1 MDKII
6 RKNKRVINFA
16 MILIALML
24 SSFNIK
30 AENTNTLTSFEGR
43 RFYVAF
49 MQNEIKFTSRPDE
62 PTALHLFLSSGDTTN
77 VSIQFLGQAYEL
89 TLMPNIISK
98 YTFKRE
104 MILSKSEIPERKA
117 IYIEADN
124 PITVCGINSIAASSD
139 MFSAIPTQNWGM
151 EYVIMSY
158 PNDTYVN
165 KDEADYDVPRRSQF
179 CVLSK
184 ENNTNVTITPT
195 VRTAEGKSARSPFT
209 VILNK
214 GETYLV
220 QSENVE
226 IGGDLTGTLVTSD
239 KPVGVI
245 CGHVRTAILQ
255 KLDAV
260 FDTKDH
266 LVEMLLP
273 VRSWGKRFVTMPF
286 LLFANKQDGN
296 LFRVVSREPGTHL
309 TITDENGIV
318 REHTL
323 NGINSFL
330 EIDDLHSAAVWE
342 SSKPIQIMQYMKH
355 NGSNDNIYYD
365 PSMTLIPPTE
375 QFVKKILVP
384 VPDNSKELSV
394 ITQYEKHYAMLVME
408 KKAVKSMKLDG
419 LNINAIPELE
429 IKNIPNTEYCWARFK
444 VDTGSHLFTSE
455 TGRFSGI
462 LYGFG
467 KNDSYSVVLG
477 SSALPVKMR
486 DTIPPVINA
495 QAICGRVDGYAIEPI
510 DTLVNSGL
518 DNIYIDKRFT
528 QNYTFSLAPME
539 DTSTVVRFSARVK
552 DESRDATILIYARD
566 RSGNLTSF
574 SYTYNAITTA
584 FSHPDTIVNSMDWK
598 TTKCIHPMKFRNTST
613 APIVVHS
620 IKSNNPKVSFI
631 HNLTFPLTIG
641 IKGEIEYGICFK
653 PEDDYSDIEADITF
667 ELDCEK
673 TAKYK
678 AIMQVNACEI
688 AYNEELDFSNVFIG
702 KDKTMSVEVTNI
714 GKNAINITGLKSKS
728 PITGMFDF
736 ASVNTFPI
744 TIEPGA
750 KQVINFKFTPAE
762 MNVYE
767 ELFEIEYDCKANA
780 QIKVI
785 GKGISSELSDL
796 THDFGAVRLGN
807 KQEYTFTLKNNG
819 NTPAPIKF
827 KSIETND
834 ESFNIDAFK
843 KLDITLQ
850 PGESTTIPVSF
861 SPKSEGE
868 KHLKAFYSLN
878 LANEITYSLELK
890 GKGVI
895 PKIEVNDHALGTLY
909 IYDSKDTILP
919 VAKSTGSQKL
929 LIQKVVA
936 EGGNLSSFEYDLTKL
951 TNISVEA
958 GGTLNMPIKFK
969 PTFIGE
975 HKVQFAVYHDAD
987 SDVQRFSVVGHCIPY
1002 DTLSRKIEFSLVD
1015 SDNPCS
1021 EVTVKCRIS
1030 NRGNVSTTV
1039 NSITVTKADKIKGE
1053 LKHNISF
1060 PLTMKPSESTE
1071 FDYTF
1076 INDFD
1081 TEEDINF
1088 VFNFDDNEEKV
1099 ETYRY
1104 KPTYTMKNLV
1114 LKKMDNLK
1122 FAPGDTISLEFS
1134 GSFPHT
1140 SHLPVTSYLRIHA
1153 DERVIKLIPGTYSLE
1168 LIKKSEKMQ
1177 KELVLF
1183 TKNSYFDVPLISTL
1197 DFKDSEIQWKIVLR
1211 FVTYFKSERYHN
1223 IAYEFVSDKCFNSV
1237 ADSLVTEMIEV
1248 CNHEQRDIQLVTL
1261 PNLKS
1266 YFVRDNNSLV
1276 LEFENYL
1283 EEQKLDIE
1291 IYDLNAQLIRRIDSI
1306 LPQIGKNNI
1315 ALDLSEIPD
1324 GVYFYKIKGLFI
1336 KENNKFIK

>member
-1 MDKII
+1 MDNII
-6 RKNKRVINFA
+6 RKNAKIINLV

-24 SSFNIK
+24 SNFSLK
-30 AENTNTLTSFEGR
+30 AENTNTLSSFEGR

-89 TLMPNIISK
+89 TLMPNVITK

-104 MILSKSEIPERKA
+104 MILNRSEVPERKA

-139 MFSAIPTQNWGM
+139 MFSAIPTQNWGN
-151 EYVIMSY
+151 EYVIISY

-165 KDEADYDVPRRSQF
+165 KDETDYDVPRRSQF
-179 CVLSK
+179 CVLAK
-184 ENNTNVTITPT
+184 ENNTSVTITPS
-195 VRTAEGKSARSPFT
+195 VRTAEGKPARAPFT
-209 VILNK
+209 VTLNK

-226 IGGDLTGTLVTSD
+226 VGGDLTGTLVTSD

-245 CGHVRTAILQ
+245 SGHVRTAILQ
-255 KLDAV
+255 KLDPV

-273 VRSWGKRFVTMPF
+273 VSSWGKRFVTIPF
-286 LLFANKQDGN
+286 LLFGNKQDGN
-296 LFRVVSREPGTHL
+296 LFRVVSREPATHL
-309 TITDENGIV
+309 TITEENGIV

-355 NGSNDNIYYD
+355 TGSNDNINYD

-394 ITQYEKHYAMLVME
+394 ITQYETHYAMLVME
-408 KKAVKSMKLDG
+408 KKAIKSMQLDE
-419 LNINAIPELE
+419 LSVNAIPELE
-429 IKNIPNTEYCWARFK
+429 IRNIPNTEYCWARFK

-495 QAICGRVDGYAIEPI
+495 QAICGRVDGYAVEPI

-518 DNIYIDKRFT
+518 DNIFIDKRFT
-528 QNYTFSLAPME
+528 QNYTFKLATME

-552 DESRDATILIYARD
+552 DESKDATILIYARD
-566 RSGNLTSF
+566 RSGNLTPF
-574 SYTYNAITTA
+574 SYTYNAISTA

-598 TTKCIHPMKFRNTST
+598 TTKCFHSMKFRNTST
-613 APIVVHS
+613 APIVIHS
-620 IKSNNPKVSFI
+620 IKSNNPKVTFMHSF
-631 HNLTFPLTIG
+631 NFPLTID
-641 IKGEIEYGICFK
+641 IKGEIEYGLCFK
-653 PEDDYSDIEADITF
+653 PEDDYSDIKADITF

-673 TAKYK
+673 TAKYT

-688 AYNEELDFSNVFIG
+688 VYNKELDFSNVFIG

-728 PITGMFDF
+728 PSTGMFDF

-750 KQVINFKFTPAE
+750 KQEIKFKFTPAE

-767 ELFEIEYDCKANA
+767 ELFEVEYDCKENA
-780 QIKVI
+780 QIKVK

-796 THDFGAVRLGN
+796 LHDFGAVRLG
-807 KQEYTFTLKNNG
+807 KTETHTFTLKNNG

-827 KSIETND
+827 KSIATND
-834 ESFNIDAFK
+834 ESFNIEAFK
-843 KLDITLQ
+843 GINNTLQ
-850 PGESTTIPVSF
+850 PGESIDIQISF
-861 SPKSEGE
+861 APKSEGE
-868 KHLKAFYSLN
+868 KYLKALYSLN

-890 GKGVI
+890 GKGVT
-895 PKIEVNDHALGTLY
+895 PKIAVNDHALGTLY
-909 IYDSKDTILP
+909 IYDTKDTVLP
-919 VAKSTGSQKL
+919 IVKSTGSQKL
-929 LIQKVVA
+929 LINKVVA
-936 EGGNLSSFEYDLTKL
+936 ESGDLNSFEYDLAKL
-951 TNISVEA
+951 ANTSVEA
-958 GGTLNMPIKFK
+958 GETLKMPIKFK
-969 PTFIGE
+969 PTFVGE

-987 SDVQRFSVVGHCIPY
+987 SDIKRFSVVGHCIPY
-1002 DTLSRKIEFSLVD
+1002 DTLSRNIQFSIENN
-1015 SDNPCS
+1015 DNPCS
-1021 EVTVKCRIS
+1021 EVTINCSIL
-1030 NRGNVSTTV
+1030 NRGNVSTTI
-1039 NSITVTKADKIKGE
+1039 NSINVAKPDKINGE

-1060 PLTMKPSESTE
+1060 PITLKPSESAE

-1088 VFNFDDNEEKV
+1088 VFNFDENEEKV
-1099 ETYRY
+1099 ETYHY
-1104 KPTYTMKNLV
+1104 KPTHTVKNLV
-1114 LKKMDNLK
+1114 LKKLDNLK

-1140 SHLPVTSYLRIHA
+1140 SHVPVTSYLRVHV
-1153 DERVIKLIPGTYSLE
+1153 DEQVIKLIPGTYSLE
-1168 LIKKSEKMQ
+1168 LIKNSEKMQ

-1183 TKNSYFDVPLISTL
+1183 TKNSYFDVPLTSTL

-1237 ADSLVTEMIEV
+1237 EDSLVTEMIEV

-1266 YFVRDNNSLV
+1266 YFVRENNALV

-1283 EEQKLDIE
+1283 EKQKLDIE
-1291 IYDLNAQLIRRIDSI
+1291 IYDLNAKLIRRIDSI
-1306 LPQIGKNNI
+1306 LPKIGKNSI
-1315 ALDLSEIPD
+1315 SLDLSEIPD